1 MNEVAL
7 IVDEFGDE
15 TLLGEFLTR
24 LVKGG
29 DVGVAEIAR
38 RAHLSRSFLYLL
50 MSDRQSPSVESL
62 IALFDALGADEV
74 HTAEA
79 GDPGE
84 IGLQWRGR
92 RYWVRLPRG
101 SRQAERSRSA
111 LRTLNA
117 SRASEPPDYEM
128 SSPAAPMALSG
139 PRVFAVNAMM
149 ATADIDGPV
158 VSASEASDRSRLLA
172 ELVARAGA
180 LDEEQL
186 RLLIENARLMG
197 PR

>member
-7 IVDEFGDE
+7 IVDEFGGE

-24 LVKGG
+24 LVKSS
-29 DVGVAEIAR
+29 DLGVAEIAR

-62 IALFDALGADEV
+62 LALFEALDADEV
-74 HTAEA
+74 HTAGPDNP
-79 GDPGE
+79 GD

-111 LRTLNA
+111 LRTLNT
-117 SRASEPPDYEM
+117 SRPSDSTDYDIAPMTAPM
-128 SSPAAPMALSG
+128 SSPG
-139 PRVFAVNAMM
+139 PRVFAVNAM
-149 ATADIDGPV
+149 TSADDMGASV
-158 VSASEASDRSRLLA
+158 VSAHEASDRSRLLA
-172 ELVARAGA
+172 ELVSRASA

>member
-1 MNEVAL
+1 MNDVAL

-24 LVKGG
+24 LVKSS
-29 DVGVAEIAR
+29 DLGVAEIAR

-62 IALFDALGADEV
+62 LALFEALEADEV
-74 HTAEA
+74 HTAEPGHP
-79 GDPGE
+79 GD

-92 RYWVRLPRG
+92 RYWVKLPRG

-111 LRTLNA
+111 LRTLNT
-117 SRASEPPDYEM
+117 SRSSESAEYDVAPM
-128 SSPAAPMALSG
+128 AAPMSAAG
-139 PRVFAVNAMM
+139 PRAFAVNAMS
-149 ATADIDGPV
+149 ADDFAGSV
-158 VSASEASDRSRLLA
+158 VSSQEASDRSRLLA
-172 ELVARAGA
+172 ELVARASA